1 MTREDLTQIEGLT
14 KEQIDAVMRLA
25 GLDVQAA
32 KAREDNLNAQLTTLQ
47 TQLQTAQEGLKAF
60 EGVDVQDLRG
70 KVTQLTNQLK
80 EQAATFAFESLLRR
94 LAREAGAE
102 NEDDVLA
109 LLPNRKVLEASTNQE
124 TDSRA
129 ALAALKEAKP
139 YLFKAQTQTPDEPE
153 QPDTRTPIVTPKP
166 RSPKNTDPTVQDFV
180 DMSGIQRM
188 ELRAKNPALFQ
199 ALMQELAA
207 HNH

>member
-47 TQLQTAQEGLKAF
+47 AQLQTAQEGLKAF

-124 TDSRA
+124 TDSKS

-166 RSPKNTDPTVQDFV
+166 RSPKNGDPTVRDFV
-180 DMSGIQRM
+180 EMSGIQRM

-199 ALMQELAA
+199 TLMQELAA